1 MARYKKKDY
10 LAVVELLEQ
19 VNRRLSQCDLH
30 RVDAPAIFSDCQ
42 EAAITLGMNL
52 EQQGEEGIRLT
63 NILEE
68 YCENLYQLSQKLV
81 EGADNKVCAGYI
93 QTMARQLAELEEGI
107 CKRLPER
114 KEVVFLPYKASMWD
128 SLESV
133 WMAAD
138 KDPNCDAYVIPIPY
152 YDKKPDGSI
161 GKLHYEGGLYPDYVS
176 VTDYR
181 EYDLEES
188 HPDIIFIH
196 NPYDQYNNATSIAP
210 EYYSDK
216 LKQCTKCLVYIPYYA
231 TAGGMG
237 MGQSLCPVYFNAD
250 YIVMQSANY
259 RKCFD
264 PRIPDK
270 KFLPLGS
277 PKFDKVIRLCS
288 NPPEAPTEW
297 QEKMK
302 GKKVYFYNT
311 SLAGMLADT
320 KSFLCKM
327 EYIFQCFEGRK
338 DSCLLWR
345 PHPLLET
352 TIDSMRQAY
361 RPYFNQLKQYFLQ
374 NQLGIYDDTSDIEKT
389 IALCDAYIGDGNTS
403 VTTLFGVVGKPM
415 FILNNGINAVP
426 QTNDWRGEIIKD
438 FFIDGQDD
446 WMITQGNQ
454 LYCAPKHDYVY
465 EYYCDLSSYSG
476 GAYYKRVIEIAG
488 KIYVCPQNAQNILV
502 IEHNQIIKRIDL
514 KNEANRP
521 GAFSTALIADG
532 YLYLLPFYYSAIVR
546 YDTKGGQVDY
556 IEGYQKYFVK
566 NVRGEWRI
574 GGSCVWRKYIM
585 IASPDKNEVLAIDS
599 ASMQVSVIEI
609 RTSNVSGYMVMVP
622 EGDEIWLLPYD
633 GKVIIRWNPT
643 TGMITEYNQF
653 PENFQCT
660 NRPHGYVCMERPFS
674 GMAFSQ
680 ELVIVSPYW
689 GNMFLSINK
698 KTGEVK
704 EWKPPFSITYELRNG
719 YWNSGYAGKFLR
731 KTDSL
736 GEGSFRFFNYAER
749 ELFDVNIRT
758 GEYRE
763 IPIIFQEEELR
774 KHAAGFSEVSDWLP
788 YGCMENAFCTLNDFL
803 NDELCGD
810 PFDKNRQIAAHK
822 KITQNM
828 DGTSGEKIYQI
839 VCQKSRSGDIV

>member
-93 QTMARQLAELEEGI
+93 QTIARQLAELEEGI

-288 NPPEAPTEW
+288 NPP
-297 QEKMK
+297 
-302 GKKVYFYNT
+302 
-311 SLAGMLADT
+311 
-320 KSFLCKM
+320 
-327 EYIFQCFEGRK
+327 
-338 DSCLLWR
+338 
-345 PHPLLET
+345 
-352 TIDSMRQAY
+352 
-361 RPYFNQLKQYFLQ
+361 
-374 NQLGIYDDTSDIEKT
+374 
-389 IALCDAYIGDGNTS
+389 
-403 VTTLFGVVGKPM
+403 
-415 FILNNGINAVP
+415 
-426 QTNDWRGEIIKD
+426 
-438 FFIDGQDD
+438 
-446 WMITQGNQ
+446 
-454 LYCAPKHDYVY
+454 
-465 EYYCDLSSYSG
+465 
-476 GAYYKRVIEIAG
+476 
-488 KIYVCPQNAQNILV
+488 
-502 IEHNQIIKRIDL
+502 
-514 KNEANRP
+514 
-521 GAFSTALIADG
+521 
-532 YLYLLPFYYSAIVR
+532 
-546 YDTKGGQVDY
+546 
-556 IEGYQKYFVK
+556 
-566 NVRGEWRI
+566 
-574 GGSCVWRKYIM
+574 
-585 IASPDKNEVLAIDS
+585 
-599 ASMQVSVIEI
+599 
-609 RTSNVSGYMVMVP
+609 
-622 EGDEIWLLPYD
+622 
-633 GKVIIRWNPT
+633 
-643 TGMITEYNQF
+643 
-653 PENFQCT
+653 
-660 NRPHGYVCMERPFS
+660 
-674 GMAFSQ
+674 
-680 ELVIVSPYW
+680 
-689 GNMFLSINK
+689 
-698 KTGEVK
+698 
-704 EWKPPFSITYELRNG
+704 
-719 YWNSGYAGKFLR
+719 
-731 KTDSL
+731 
-736 GEGSFRFFNYAER
+736 
-749 ELFDVNIRT
+749 
-758 GEYRE
+758 
-763 IPIIFQEEELR
+763 
-774 KHAAGFSEVSDWLP
+774 
-788 YGCMENAFCTLNDFL
+788 
-803 NDELCGD
+803 
-810 PFDKNRQIAAHK
+810 
-822 KITQNM
+822 
-828 DGTSGEKIYQI
+828 
-839 VCQKSRSGDIV
+839 